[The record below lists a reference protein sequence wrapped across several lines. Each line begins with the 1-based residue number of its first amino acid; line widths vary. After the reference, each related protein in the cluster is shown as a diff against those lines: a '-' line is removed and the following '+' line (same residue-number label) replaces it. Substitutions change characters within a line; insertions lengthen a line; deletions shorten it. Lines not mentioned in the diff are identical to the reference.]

1 MELIEV
7 GYRYLSLLADYMTY
21 EGVYKPCNRLEV
33 LLYDEHEQLK
43 SPSFRLATERMVQC
57 GTDVFDILTK
67 LSSS

>member
-43 SPSFRLATERMVQC
+43 SSLSHLVTGRMIQYDT
-57 GTDVFDILTK
+57 GVFDILTK
-67 LSSS
+67 